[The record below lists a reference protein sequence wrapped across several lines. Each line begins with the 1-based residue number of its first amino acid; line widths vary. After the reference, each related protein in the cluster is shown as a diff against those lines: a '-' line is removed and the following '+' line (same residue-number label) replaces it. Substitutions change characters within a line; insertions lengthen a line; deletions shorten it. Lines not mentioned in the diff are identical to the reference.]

1 MTHSAIKGQSL
12 LQSGRDALPGQQGM
26 RSIASAVAESL
37 AGGTASIA
45 IGVSVAIAGRAIGA
59 SRSPATATHAKNRLM
74 VARILTPSYYHG
86 WRVAHSGVCFRGC
99 ALCPGCQRLRVFAPL
114 RSGVGEAGPARGLL

>member
-1 MTHSAIKGQSL
+1 VTHSAIKGQSL
-12 LQSGRDALPGQQGM
+12 LQSGSDALPGQQGIW
-26 RSIASAVAESL
+26 SIASAVAESL
-37 AGGTASIA
+37 APAPSMA